1 MLARIDLPAR
11 TAPPARTD
19 WNPPM
24 TESAPSPEWLAQHYG
39 PLVFKAAYRV
49 LGDASLAEDVQ
60 QDVFL
65 KLIESAPV
73 DVGSWPAYL
82 SASAVRTAIDLLR
95 RRQRWWRVLPLW
107 RAQQP
112 LAAESAEHTSVER
125 ERSQRLR
132 LALSKLPKREAQ
144 CFSLRY
150 LECMEIGEIARSLAL
165 SENNVNVVLHRARRR
180 LETQLGDAA
189 AEIAP

>member
-1 MLARIDLPAR
+1 MLARIHPL
-11 TAPPARTD
+11 ARTD
-19 WNPPM
+19 TPAGINWTPPM
-24 TESAPSPEWLAQHYG
+24 TESAPSPEWLAQQYG

-65 KLIESAPV
+65 KLIESDPAE
-73 DVGSWPAYL
+73 VGSWPAYL
-82 SASAVRTAIDLLR
+82 SASAVRAAIDVLR
-95 RRQRWWRVLPLW
+95 RRQRWWRVVPMW

-112 LAAESAEHTSVER
+112 FAAASAEQASEER
-125 ERSQRLR
+125 ERGQRLR
-132 LALSKLPKREAQ
+132 LALAKLPKREAQ

-180 LETQLGDAA
+180 LETQLGEAA
-189 AEIAP
+189 TEIAP

>member
-1 MLARIDLPAR
+1 MNGSLSGAVDRSAPPLARQAVAR
-11 TAPPARTD
+11 
-19 WNPPM
+19 
-24 TESAPSPEWLAQHYG
+24 
-39 PLVFKAAYRV
+39 
-49 LGDASLAEDVQ
+49 
-60 QDVFL
+60 
-65 KLIESAPV
+65 
-73 DVGSWPAYL
+73 
-82 SASAVRTAIDLLR
+82 
-95 RRQRWWRVLPLW
+95 W

-150 LECMEIGEIARSLAL
+150 VQCMEIGEIARSLAL

-180 LETQLGDAA
+180 LETQLGNAA